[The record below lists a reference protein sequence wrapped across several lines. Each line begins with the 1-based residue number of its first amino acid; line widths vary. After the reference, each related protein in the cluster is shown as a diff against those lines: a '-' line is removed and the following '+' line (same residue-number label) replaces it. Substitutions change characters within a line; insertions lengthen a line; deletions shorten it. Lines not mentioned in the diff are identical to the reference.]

1 MMRFSVAVRLVCAVL
16 IVLFS
21 SAYCF
26 ANVAHGLPLP
36 TATNSAVAKSGLR
49 AHVAWES
56 RDLEAPFLKSSA
68 LVPLPLSRRSN
79 PYSFFTFSWVK
90 ALMEVG
96 NKKTLEL
103 ADLWLLE
110 ENQLMANA
118 SQTLDT
124 RFDIEKKKYAW
135 SPTVTQ
141 NNLLADFW
149 YSPLTR
155 AILKQ

>member
-26 ANVAHGLPLP
+26 ANVAHSLPLP
-36 TATNSAVAKSGLR
+36 TASSSAITKTGLR
-49 AHVAWES
+49 SHITWES
-56 RDLEAPFLKSSA
+56 RDVEAPFVKSSA
-68 LVPLPLSRRSN
+68 LVPLPLSRSNN
-79 PYSFFTFSWVK
+79 PYTFFTFSWVK

-96 NKKTLEL
+96 NKKKLEL
-103 ADLWLLE
+103 ADLWILDE
-110 ENQLMANA
+110 TQLMANA
-118 SQTLDT
+118 SQTFDT
-124 RFDIEKKKYAW
+124 LFDSEKRKYAW
-135 SPTVTQ
+135 NPAVSQ

-155 AILKQ
+155 AVFGQ